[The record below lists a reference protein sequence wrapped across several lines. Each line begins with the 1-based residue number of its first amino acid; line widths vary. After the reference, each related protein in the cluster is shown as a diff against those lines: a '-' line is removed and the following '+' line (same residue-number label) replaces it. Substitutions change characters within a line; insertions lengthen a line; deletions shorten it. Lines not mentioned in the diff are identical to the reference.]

1 MFATHLHTTS
11 KTYTDSETQALR
23 DLYVSDSAGQLLVE
37 RVERLELS
45 STAWKAV
52 VLPVEPYPQQPWSEE
67 MDLNH
72 RVTTRGNGFKV
83 RRFQPLSHLPITT
96 SKLSIAKQLWSGVCR
111 SNRLLVYGLRTT
123 TFNSWPVCSFCFGIK
138 NSKPHTYYGKVRTL
152 SYLRFTRDK
161 TATIRLRSRVFKRQ
175 WSVDNSNLYNK
186 F

>member
-1 MFATHLHTTS
+1 
-11 KTYTDSETQALR
+11 
-23 DLYVSDSAGQLLVE
+23 
-37 RVERLELS
+37 
-45 STAWKAV
+45 
-52 VLPVEPYPQQPWSEE
+52 

-72 RVTTRGNGFKV
+72 RVTTRGNGFTV

-138 NSKPHTYYGKVRTL
+138 NSKPHTYCGKVRTL

-161 TATIRLRSRVFKRQ
+161 TATIRLRSRVFKCQ
-175 WSVDNSNLYNK
+175 WSVDNLNLYKQVLNPLCIK
-186 F
+186 RLKTEVCWNPPKTDLRVEIQLSLLKLLNVIPFI